1 MLSTLILLFSATA
14 IGGPSWPQAQ
24 SLASHLIHKMS
35 LAEAANITYGF
46 PHASTCAGLSGSV
59 PRLHFP
65 GLCLHDAGNGVRA
78 AELVSAYPAALHA
91 GAAWDS
97 KLAYQRAYYMGRE
110 FRAKGINLVL
120 GPNAGPL
127 GRTPLGGRNWE
138 GFSVDPYLSG
148 QLIAE
153 TVRGLQDAGVMA
165 NLKHWIGNEQETLRR
180 PYHGIQAVSSNIDDR
195 ALHEL
200 YMWPFMDGIRAGAA
214 SVMCAYNRVNGSYA
228 CNSAYLLTHLLKHQ
242 LAFAGFVLLDWNAQ
256 HSIDSANAGLDMVMP
271 YKGAWGDALLD
282 AVRSGNVSETRLRD
296 MATRILA
303 AWFLVRQDGPNV
315 PPPGFGMFNLSA
327 PHKPIEARVPASKPV
342 LLEGAIAG
350 HVLVKNEQG
359 ALPFR
364 RPLVM
369 LSVFGYDAAAPVA
382 KNVDFAF
389 KNGFTSSR
397 KMAQAPL
404 GSEQHF
410 DQAAKGGTIII
421 GGRAGATSPPYI
433 SDPLRAIQQRA
444 EADNTWVNWDVTSLE
459 PDVNGASEA
468 CLVFVNAMATEA
480 WDREGLHD
488 DASDG
493 LVLSVASRCANTT
506 VVIHAAGIRLVD
518 GWINHPNVSA
528 AIIAHLPGQDSGR
541 ALVALLYGETN
552 FSGRLPYTLA
562 RNESDY
568 PVYKPCGL
576 ASAQSTDP
584 QCDFSE
590 GLYLDYRAFD
600 ARNVT
605 PRYEF
610 GFGLGYTTF
619 GYSSLAV
626 STTASLRPST
636 SNSTNLWEIVATV
649 DARIAN
655 TGSVAGAEVAQLY
668 LGIPNSPPKQLR
680 GFQKVLVEPQR
691 SVPVRFALTRRDLS
705 LWDVVQQQWVVQ
717 RGEYS
722 VYVGASSRDVRLT
735 SVIVLDD

>member
-1 MLSTLILLFSATA
+1 
-14 IGGPSWPQAQ
+14 
-24 SLASHLIHKMS
+24 
-35 LAEAANITYGF
+35 
-46 PHASTCAGLSGSV
+46 
-59 PRLHFP
+59 
-65 GLCLHDAGNGVRA
+65 
-78 AELVSAYPAALHA
+78 
-91 GAAWDS
+91 
-97 KLAYQRAYYMGRE
+97 
-110 FRAKGINLVL
+110 
-120 GPNAGPL
+120 
-127 GRTPLGGRNWE
+127 
-138 GFSVDPYLSG
+138 
-148 QLIAE
+148 
-153 TVRGLQDAGVMA
+153 MA

-228 CNSAYLLTHLLKHQ
+228 CDSAHLLNHLLKHQ
-242 LAFAGFVLLDWNAQ
+242 LDFAGFVLLDWNAQ

-282 AVRSGNVSETRLRD
+282 AVRSGNVSE
-296 MATRILA
+296 AP
-303 AWFLVRQDGPNV
+303 WFLVHQDAPDF
-315 PPPGFGMFNLSA
+315 PPPGFGMYNLSA
-327 PHKPIEARVPASKPV
+327 PHKPVEARVPASKPV
-342 LLEGAIAG
+342 LLEGAVAG
-350 HVLVKNEQG
+350 HVLVKNEHG
-359 ALPFR
+359 ALPFHK
-364 RPLVM
+364 PPAM
-369 LSVFGYDAAAPVA
+369 LSIFGYDAAAPVS
-382 KNVDFAF
+382 KNIDFAF
-389 KNGFTSSR
+389 KNGFISSR
-397 KMAQAPL
+397 EMAQAPL

-410 DQAAKGGTIII
+410 DQAAKGGTIIV

-444 EADNTWVNWDVTSLE
+444 EADNTWVNWDVASLD

-468 CLVFVNAMATEA
+468 CLVFINAMATEA

-493 LVLSVASRCANTT
+493 LVLSVASRCANTI

-518 GWINHPNVSA
+518 RWIDNPNVSA

-541 ALVALLYGETN
+541 SLVALLYGEAN

-576 ASAQSTDP
+576 ASTQSTDP

-590 GLYLDYRAFD
+590 GIYLDYRAFD

-610 GFGLGYTTF
+610 GFGLSYTTF

-626 STTASLRPST
+626 STAASLHPPT
-636 SNSTNLWEIVATV
+636 SNSTDLWEIVATV

-668 LGIPNSPPKQLR
+668 LGIPNSPLKQLR
-680 GFQKVLVEPQR
+680 GFQKVLVEPQHC
-691 SVPVRFALTRRDLS
+691 VPVRFELTRRDLS
-705 LWDVVQQQWVVQ
+705 VWDVVQQQWAVQ
-717 RGEYS
+717 RGEYG

-735 SVIVLDD
+735 GVIVLDD